1 MKAIKFLTRLAT
13 GDIAL
18 WRTFWLIGT
27 PLAVVWDVTGL
38 SMLTGFGVGEP
49 LVATLIIAVF
59 TLSSLALVFVAVG
72 IWRSASRYPRG
83 AWWKHLL
90 AWSAK
95 LCAVFSGLAAA
106 VSFCVVLY
114 LAFSYFYAGV
124 APV

>member
-1 MKAIKFLTRLAT
+1 MKLLMRLAT
-13 GDIAL
+13 GEIAL

-49 LVATLIIAVF
+49 LVATLIVALF
-59 TLSSLALVFVAVG
+59 TLSSMAIVFVALA
-72 IWRSASRYPRG
+72 IWRSASRYPRR
-83 AWWKHLL
+83 AWWNHLL

-95 LCAVFSGLAAA
+95 LSAAVSGLAAA
-106 VSFCVVLY
+106 VSFCLVLY
-114 LAFSYFYAGV
+114 LAFSYLYAGV

>member
-1 MKAIKFLTRLAT
+1 MKFLTRLAT

-18 WRTFWLIGT
+18 WCTFWLIGT

-59 TLSSLALVFVAVG
+59 TLSSMAIMFVAVA
-72 IWRSASRYPRG
+72 IWRSASRYPRE

-95 LCAVFSGLAAA
+95 LSAVVSGLAATI
-106 VSFCVVLY
+106 SFCLVLY
-114 LAFSYFYAGV
+114 LAFSYLYAGV

>member
-1 MKAIKFLTRLAT
+1 MKFLTRLAT

-49 LVATLIIAVF
+49 LVATLIVAVF
-59 TLSSLALVFVAVG
+59 TLSSMALMFVALA

-83 AWWKHLL
+83 A
-90 AWSAK
+90 
-95 LCAVFSGLAAA
+95 
-106 VSFCVVLY
+106 
-114 LAFSYFYAGV
+114 
-124 APV
+124 